1 MRTIDY
7 KKLKDHCLL
16 ESFPLE
22 DSSMKDRTRFG
33 VNFINSNI
41 EEQYDSLYIDT
52 VMRKI
57 YADMEKVSDDYAEA
71 ILFQNIKEFWRA
83 CEVLSNYDTIEF
95 QYKLSID
102 NLIKSKESINVN
114 PMVVMFMKKRKVYK
128 SYRYQYVGHLCYVL
142 NAQSDNGIMF
152 EVINDKFDTPF
163 EFLTSNPL
171 NFYSIREADL
181 VFNLHELIPYSVY
194 SYNMFYDMYY
204 DAWLQD
210 YSNSARRCE
219 LAKTEAKY
227 NLELLKSCGV
237 YISKW
242 RD

>member
-1 MRTIDY
+1 MRTINY
-7 KKLKDHCLL
+7 YQLKGHGLL
-16 ESFPLE
+16 ESFPIE
-22 DSSMKDRTRFG
+22 DRRKNRSD
-33 VNFINSNI
+33 VNYINFKI
-41 EEQYDSLYIDT
+41 EEQYDSLYIDA

-102 NLIKSKESINVN
+102 NLIKSKESINAN

-128 SYRYQYVGHLCYVL
+128 NYRYQYIGHLCYVL
-142 NAQSDNGIMF
+142 NTQPDNGIMF
-152 EVINDKFDTPF
+152 DVIIDKFGTPF
-163 EFLTSNPL
+163 EFLTSSPL

-210 YSNSARRCE
+210 YSNSARRRE
-219 LAKTEAKY
+219 LANQQTKY
-227 NLELLKSCGV
+227 NLKLLKSCGV